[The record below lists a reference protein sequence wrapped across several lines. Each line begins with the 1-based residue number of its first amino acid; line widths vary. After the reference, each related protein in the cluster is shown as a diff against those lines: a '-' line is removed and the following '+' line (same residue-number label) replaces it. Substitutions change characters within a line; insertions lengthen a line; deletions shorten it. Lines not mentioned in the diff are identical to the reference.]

1 MHLLMPSSLS
11 LSVYPLCFL
20 SLLRFPLFSTISNW
34 LLSALPL
41 NNERYSFVPRSVSS
55 SAMRAINAFFH
66 FFLAIFYTC
75 LSFPFVF
82 PFLCLCLFFL
92 SCFALFA
99 CLALLIW
106 ISCVRNSH
114 THTPLTNTWT
124 HTWHAYGTAQTFAVQ
139 LLAKHQSRKT
149 VKVHSINA
157 KRESGKRAAR

>member
-1 MHLLMPSSLS
+1 MPNAASIRAMHLLMPSSLS

-20 SLLRFPLFSTISNW
+20 SFLRTISNW

-75 LSFPFVF
+75 LSFPFAF

-99 CLALLIW
+99 CHASQQVPGAAHLNFMCAQLT
-106 ISCVRNSH
+106 H
-114 THTPLTNTWT
+114 TPTHTPLANT
-124 HTWHAYGTAQTFAVQ
+124 
-139 LLAKHQSRKT
+139 
-149 VKVHSINA
+149 
-157 KRESGKRAAR
+157 

>member
-1 MHLLMPSSLS
+1 MPNAASIRAMHLLMPSS

-20 SLLRFPLFSTISNW
+20 SFLRTISNW

-41 NNERYSFVPRSVSS
+41 NNGRYSFVPRSVSS

-99 CLALLIW
+99 YLALLIW

-114 THTPLTNTWT
+114 TRPHTHTPGKHLNAHLTR
-124 HTWHAYGTAQTFAVQ
+124 
-139 LLAKHQSRKT
+139 LR
-149 VKVHSINA
+149 HSTNICSA
-157 KRESGKRAAR
+157 IIGQAPRQKDGESALD